1 MPQESDRPRPHGDPL
16 EKEIVEPSRA
26 QRQTDAP
33 PDVIGTDMVEDSTR
47 TGSTS
52 NGVPAD
58 DETDGKRRREQ
69 YEKGAVLVSRID

>member
-1 MPQESDRPRPHGDPL
+1 MPKESDRPRPHGDPL
-16 EKEIVEPSRA
+16 EDEIVQPNPS

-33 PDVIGTDMVEDSTR
+33 ADMVGSDVVEDSTG

-58 DETDGKRRREQ
+58 DETDGKRRRGQ
-69 YEKGAVLVSRID
+69 YNDGAGLVSRID

>member
-1 MPQESDRPRPHGDPL
+1 MPKESDRPRPHGDPL
-16 EKEIVEPSRA
+16 EDEIVEPDRS

-33 PDVIGTDMVEDSTR
+33 ADVVGSDVVEDPTG

-58 DETDGKRRREQ
+58 DETDGNRRRDQ
-69 YEKGAVLVSRID
+69 DNDGAGLVSRID